1 MPNIERRVTLV
12 NDGMVPGSVAATT
25 VRETAD
31 TNKSGEVYG
40 NSSQRV
46 KLDIGFY
53 PREASMFLS
62 ALSKG
67 RGP

>member
-53 PREASMFLS
+53 PREASMFCGLI
-62 ALSKG
+62 
-67 RGP
+67 

>member
-53 PREASMFLS
+53 PR
-62 ALSKG
+62 
-67 RGP
+67 